1 MKPFLKLKFFIFC
14 LIGFMSSQTAS
25 SYTFFVETSQFN
37 DDVYVIENVVSDK
50 ENQSIDLNIGSDLK
64 DKDNMVSNINNISQ
78 TDKDNNFIR
87 EYETSC
93 TNLKSKPLL
102 NTTQQFKRE
111 SGEKGLSLTS
121 FNNALDFWNDSEARD
136 SLDNCNQLN
145 KDHLFKTVSN
155 LQKILLEKNYNN
167 SLNSFP
173 KIYSFDKDINKKLE
187 KIASKSEERYL
198 QELLIEVSNLREKL
212 LRDTEN
218 NIIFSHYY
226 KIIREK
232 SQYQKL
238 SNDEKKFIKDYN
250 KFQINYKIEKLGFG
264 KKSFLT
270 NKNTND
276 NIVLIKNDFYNDISP
291 MLDLFF
297 ITSDPK
303 SYEYKNDFNYENSS
317 SLIIKFSNLMNNL

>member
-1 MKPFLKLKFFIFC
+1 MNNYLKLKIFIFC
-14 LIGFMSSQTAS
+14 LIGFISSQTAF

-50 ENQSIDLNIGSDLK
+50 ENQSIDLNTGSDLK
-64 DKDNMVSNINNISQ
+64 DKDNVVSNTNNISQ
-78 TDKDNNFIR
+78 TDKDDNFFR
-87 EYETSC
+87 KYETSC
-93 TNLKSKPLL
+93 TNLKSKPFL

-155 LQKILLEKNYNN
+155 LQKILLEKKYHN

-198 QELLIEVSNLREKL
+198 QELLIEVSNLRKKL
-212 LRDTEN
+212 LKDTEN

-232 SQYQKL
+232 SQYQRL

-264 KKSFLT
+264 KKSFLK
-270 NKNTND
+270 NKNTNE
-276 NIVLIKNDFYNDISP
+276 NIILINNDFYNDISP

-317 SLIIKFSNLMNNL
+317 SLIIKFSNLMNKL